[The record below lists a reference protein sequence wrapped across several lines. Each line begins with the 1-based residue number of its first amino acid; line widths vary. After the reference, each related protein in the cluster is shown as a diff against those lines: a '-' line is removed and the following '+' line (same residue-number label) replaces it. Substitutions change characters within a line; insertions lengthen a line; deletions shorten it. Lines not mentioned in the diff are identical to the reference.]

1 MQTQELKLT
10 IVDTQRFYMKMI
22 HEYID
27 TGIWKL

>member
-1 MQTQELKLT
+1 
-10 IVDTQRFYMKMI
+10 MKMI